1 MTLQLDTVPSL
12 GAVEQYAR
20 SLTAELEVIA
30 VSRGD
35 GAAAKRNKVAAIIPS
50 PPNPQKGSGK
60 PSPTVTAAD
69 GGGKKAG
76 GRSKVPCSGW
86 ITDSGCRF
94 GKNCQFSHEAD
105 RAQKCWI
112 CGGSHQKAE
121 CTAPGG
127 GKGPNPEPRTKAK
140 AQALTTQGGRAKSD
154 PKSAPKAASS
164 KGEGSKPGD
173 PTTAAIKE
181 ATQLLQSMRISKLE
195 HVQAVTQLKDLGEGR
210 RRKGLIDGGATA
222 CLRTAKASER
232 SLPTLNVELACG
244 SCTLHINQAG
254 TLLSPNP
261 VTPIVSVAALL
272 ELGFR
277 IDWSKENCV
286 VNHNTKGQLLV
297 DATSGCPEIEFE
309 TALQLIAEYEEHV
322 KSRDVHEARVRCLL
336 MDMGDAS
343 HEQLAETMWN
353 GGVEAAAAVRL
364 LASRMFPAAPSELLK
379 QVPVS
384 LCQAGTVGGWN
395 RRTRRRAQKSGGVVV
410 HFSDKGSKRSL
421 EEVIDRCGWMLLHVD
436 VSSTAMSEAAYAFLM
451 SLAHQ
456 GLIRGVI
463 GSPPFRSFSGFKYLA
478 SLEAGSNSDNGGTV
492 RLRGRSVGSVEGLIL
507 SGPEAAARRSD
518 DMLILRVLLLF
529 AVASRISQRAEL
541 PTPAF
546 VLEQPE
552 DQPSRNVPSFWATP
566 EWISFAEEFEIE
578 SVSFDQGPLM
588 HQQRRPTTLAS
599 NLMPD
604 PRLVGCRGPGLE
616 SVPAAG
622 VFQKKLCAGAA
633 WAPGLTSAVA
643 DMLWR
648 RSRDDLKRGLRPK
661 ARALDQ
667 GFIEHIKQGH
677 VPYRNDCQY
686 CVRGSA
692 KRRQHRRVLC
702 PEAWSLSI
710 DSAGPYKKGEDEN
723 VVDAR
728 YLVVGV
734 LTIPILALA
743 DGKEGNNEGDP
754 VEDLGGALDD
764 EEIFA
769 DGEDEPD
776 EPLNPKELAEAKSSQ
791 GTWDELINR
800 DQQAW
805 REEAEREHLP
815 QIKLVEWP
823 FVEPIAKKTQQ
834 NVLAAVRKMRA
845 EALNLG
851 FEVRRIHTDRGREYQ
866 NAGLRAFCNQHS
878 IVKTL
883 AFAEEHQSNGRVES
897 LIGRVKAKTRVFL
910 EQGEAPTTEWPMAAR
925 LAGVVLQNRAREALH
940 MKPRAIVPYNT
951 QVQVVQRSWR
961 RGAWHSITVSAK
973 TKGPSADNDRGWVV
987 VTSDGNV
994 LSTNKV
1000 FPSPEDHKK
1009 LVVKYEGD
1017 PVDPSAPDRRIRS
1030 KTALRTMVATSDF
1043 PDPSHKI
1050 DMVAADALKAKDFSP
1065 KAVARLALELSK
1077 VPCKV
1082 LGSTPAPVTVGEKGA
1097 FLFAGAFSY
1106 GGITG
1111 LQNSAID
1118 HPWVTAYL
1126 AQYLQQFTSE
1136 PFAAVGLIWN
1146 AEHEPHRDCHN
1157 QKGIKNIVVPV
1168 VTSGGGVW
1176 VQSEGLSNEQ
1186 LEAEEVKQEVKP
1198 GVQIGGRILTY
1209 HAGSPITFNAAK
1221 WHASVKGSGQQL
1233 LVVGYTPR
1241 SLHKLKPPERKRLW
1255 DLGFPF
1261 VPATHDEFWTV
1272 DSKRSTITRHHP
1284 IPRKPLFVPKAG
1296 DAPFPL
1302 EFLGNVR
1309 YCEQVFA
1316 DGNTSR
1322 HMQQWRQTKASL
1334 AIRAK
1339 WTGKSVFQFAG
1350 PDQDCEDLGGAV
1362 RPLNFFRCKLS

>member
-1 MTLQLDTVPSL
+1 ML
-12 GAVEQYAR
+12 R
-20 SLTAELEVIA
+20 SVGFVGEVI
-30 VSRGD
+30 
-35 GAAAKRNKVAAIIPS
+35 K
-50 PPNPQKGSGK
+50 
-60 PSPTVTAAD
+60 
-69 GGGKKAG
+69 
-76 GRSKVPCSGW
+76 
-86 ITDSGCRF
+86 
-94 GKNCQFSHEAD
+94 
-105 RAQKCWI
+105 
-112 CGGSHQKAE
+112 KAE

-140 AQALTTQGGRAKSD
+140 AQALTTQGGKAKSD

-277 IDWSKENCV
+277 IDWSKESCV

-343 HEQLAETMWN
+343 NEQLAETMWN

-364 LASRMFPAAPSELLK
+364 LASRMFPAVPSELLK

-492 RLRGRSVGSVEGLIL
+492 RLRGRSVGSVEDLIL

-518 DMLILRVLLLF
+518 DMLILRILLLF

-648 RSRDDLKRGLRPK
+648 RSRDDLKGGLRPK

-961 RGAWHSITVSAK
+961 RGAWHSITVSAR

-1017 PVDPSAPDRRIRS
+1017 PVDPSAPGRRIRS

-1050 DMVAADALKAKDFSP
+1050 DMVAADALKAKDFSS

-1082 LGSTPAPVTVGEKGA
+1082 LGSTPAQGA

-1350 PDQDCEDLGGAV
+1350 PDQDCEDLGGV
-1362 RPLNFFRCKLS
+1362 RPLNFSRCKLS